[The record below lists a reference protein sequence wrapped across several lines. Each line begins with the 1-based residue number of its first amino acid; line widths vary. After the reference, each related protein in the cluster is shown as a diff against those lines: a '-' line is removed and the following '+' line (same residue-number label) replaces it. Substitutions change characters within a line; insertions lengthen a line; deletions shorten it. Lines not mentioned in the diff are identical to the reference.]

1 MNKELIKRLSII
13 TQEEEE
19 ILKGQK
25 DIDRD
30 IYTGS
35 SDLVVDS
42 KRLLEKGKLIQIR
55 THTRFVHFPKHRH
68 NYVEVIY
75 MCQGETTH
83 FIDEQKV
90 VLKKGELLFLNQN
103 AVQEISPA
111 KEEDIAINFIILPE
125 FFQVAFSMLKEEK
138 NYLRDFLIESLGGGS
153 NSTSYLWFHVTHEL
167 PIQNLVENMVW
178 SILNDQPNK
187 RSINQNTM
195 GLLILQLLNYM
206 DKMEAGTNAYE
217 KEFTITVFNYIENHY
232 KNGTLAELAGLL
244 KRDIYWV
251 SKEIKKRTGKTYK
264 DLLMEKR
271 LSQSGYLL
279 KNTKLPV
286 ASIIEMVGYDN
297 SSYFYR
303 KFKETYQ
310 KTPNEYRE
318 ESDKLGPC

>member
-90 VLKKGELLFLNQN
+90 VLKKGELLF
-103 AVQEISPA
+103 
-111 KEEDIAINFIILPE
+111 
-125 FFQVAFSMLKEEK
+125 
-138 NYLRDFLIESLGGGS
+138 
-153 NSTSYLWFHVTHEL
+153 
-167 PIQNLVENMVW
+167 
-178 SILNDQPNK
+178 
-187 RSINQNTM
+187 
-195 GLLILQLLNYM
+195 
-206 DKMEAGTNAYE
+206 
-217 KEFTITVFNYIENHY
+217 
-232 KNGTLAELAGLL
+232 
-244 KRDIYWV
+244 
-251 SKEIKKRTGKTYK
+251 
-264 DLLMEKR
+264 
-271 LSQSGYLL
+271 
-279 KNTKLPV
+279 
-286 ASIIEMVGYDN
+286 
-297 SSYFYR
+297 
-303 KFKETYQ
+303 
-310 KTPNEYRE
+310 
-318 ESDKLGPC
+318 

>member
-1 MNKELIKRLSII
+1 
-13 TQEEEE
+13 
-19 ILKGQK
+19 
-25 DIDRD
+25 
-30 IYTGS
+30 
-35 SDLVVDS
+35 
-42 KRLLEKGKLIQIR
+42 
-55 THTRFVHFPKHRH
+55 
-68 NYVEVIY
+68 
-75 MCQGETTH
+75 
-83 FIDEQKV
+83 
-90 VLKKGELLFLNQN
+90 
-103 AVQEISPA
+103 
-111 KEEDIAINFIILPE
+111 IAINFIILPE

-318 ESDKLGPC
+318 ESDKLGPY